1 MAMPQ
6 TPFDDSR
13 LTRENFNKMMEVDS
27 YMIYLTY
34 PLFTFYKKQDKLNLQ
49 FYLKQS

>member
-1 MAMPQ
+1 MAMPH
-6 TPFDDSR
+6 TPFDASR
-13 LTRENFNKMMEVDS
+13 LTRQKFNKMMEVEHD
-27 YMIYLTY
+27 LTY